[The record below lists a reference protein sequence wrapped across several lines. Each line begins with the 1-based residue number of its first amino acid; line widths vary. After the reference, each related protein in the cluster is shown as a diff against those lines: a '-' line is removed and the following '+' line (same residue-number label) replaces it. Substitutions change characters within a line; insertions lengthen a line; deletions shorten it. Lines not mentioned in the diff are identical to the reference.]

1 MYITTTL
8 SIFQGF
14 FWYFQVLGHF
24 WARIM
29 SMHHFSRFLSSP
41 RLLPEL
47 LEVAKWGSKPVSCF
61 FSLVGTHTSLNA
73 VMWTLSWKWFST
85 HYILKMDYCTLLLI
99 CSKMCQ
105 FCSLQNINY
114 KFTII
119 WLISCENNN
128 LKKLFGDYFET
139 CLSSEIFS
147 SNQKI
152 LTHFR
157 LNLTTVC
164 RYGTLFLENKSEG
177 DFCW

>member
-1 MYITTTL
+1 MYNDNIIYL
-8 SIFQGF
+8 SRL

-61 FSLVGTHTSLNA
+61 FSLVGTHTSLN

-105 FCSLQNINY
+105 LCKLEMSIIHPSYIYSLTLMSQIHIHCYNVISS
-114 KFTII
+114 I
-119 WLISCENNN
+119 WGVS
-128 LKKLFGDYFET
+128 
-139 CLSSEIFS
+139 
-147 SNQKI
+147 
-152 LTHFR
+152 
-157 LNLTTVC
+157 
-164 RYGTLFLENKSEG
+164 
-177 DFCW
+177 